1 MITTAKEYDEMRYR
15 IYDANYPSEALLL
28 PSDEFIYEIDL
39 NTRQIKAPT
48 ILGVERDHRAETIY
62 FITDRFYCGI
72 DLATT
77 SCLVQFINAKGE
89 GRYFPVPFL
98 DSTTYSGRDE
108 DKRYV
113 LAHVNYANYTKGE
126 YYILKDDKYVLAETA
141 FDPEETYYRYIDCP
155 KILFPWHIGGEAT
168 AAPGITEFSVR
179 FYRLDD
185 TKTHYA
191 YSLNTK
197 TASSRVLDGMDTTEE
212 QALQYSPDAL
222 QIVNEKVDSLAREYK
237 LYWLEA

>member
-77 SCLVQFINAKGE
+77 SCLVQFVNAKGE

-126 YYILKDDKYVLAETA
+126 YYILKNDEYVLAETA

-155 KILFPWHIGGEAT
+155 KFYFLGILAVKLLPRPVLRSFQCGFTDWMIPKHIM
-168 AAPGITEFSVR
+168 
-179 FYRLDD
+179 L
-185 TKTHYA
+185 
-191 YSLNTK
+191 
-197 TASSRVLDGMDTTEE
+197 
-212 QALQYSPDAL
+212 
-222 QIVNEKVDSLAREYK
+222 IV
-237 LYWLEA
+237 